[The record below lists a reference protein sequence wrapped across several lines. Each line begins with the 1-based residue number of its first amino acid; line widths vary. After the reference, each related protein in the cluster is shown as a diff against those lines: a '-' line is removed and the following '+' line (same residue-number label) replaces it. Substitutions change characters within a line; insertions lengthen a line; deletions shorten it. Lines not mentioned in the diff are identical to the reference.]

1 MKRVEYVC
9 INFLLLTL
17 TLTLITSSPS
27 IAQMGHHMDKME
39 GETKVVEGITGRL
52 KIAPTMH
59 MLDLYLSDAKTGK
72 VIEEAQVKAVITMPD
87 GKKVEKELS
96 GMEMRDVFSFMN
108 TVDLSQKGK
117 YSLNIEVEVGKKKVI
132 FPFTYEVK

>member
-72 VIEEAQVKAVITMPD
+72 VIDEAQVRAVITMPD
-87 GKKVEKELS
+87 GKKIEKELS
-96 GMEMRDVFSFMN
+96 GMEMGDVFSFMN